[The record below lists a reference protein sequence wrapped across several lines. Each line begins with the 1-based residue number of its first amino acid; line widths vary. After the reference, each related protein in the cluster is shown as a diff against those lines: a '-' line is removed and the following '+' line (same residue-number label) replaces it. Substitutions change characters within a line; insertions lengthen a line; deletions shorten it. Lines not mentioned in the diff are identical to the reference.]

1 MGRRGPILAG
11 VGSVVLAMLAVF
23 LLVLPKLTEVSDAR
37 AELTEAESEQQSL
50 ESRLEALR
58 DAEAAAPEAEAT
70 IRRVERLVPPTIDV
84 QSVILLLDNAA
95 SQSGIE
101 LRTFTPSAPSFDE
114 TTGLTLMDVQAT
126 VQGTYFAID
135 EFLFRVETLPRA
147 ARVLNITIGTA
158 QQEATGT
165 PTTSSTLSMS
175 ATIRV
180 FTSDTSAGPGSQP
193 GPTTDA
199 PAGAA

>member
-1 MGRRGPILAG
+1 VGRRGPILAG
-11 VGSVVLAMLAVF
+11 VGSLALALVAVF
-23 LLVLPKLTEVSDAR
+23 ILVLPKLTEVSDAR
-37 AELTEAESEQQSL
+37 AELSEAESEQQTL

-58 DAEAAAPEAEAT
+58 DAEAAAP
-70 IRRVERLVPPTIDV
+70 IQRVERQVPPTVDV

-95 SQSGIE
+95 SQSSIS
-101 LRTFTPSAPSFDE
+101 LRTFTPGAPAFDD
-114 TTGLTLMDVQAT
+114 TSGLTMMDVQAT

-147 ARVLNITIGTA
+147 ARVLNITIGAA
-158 QQEATGT
+158 QQETTGVA
-165 PTTSSTLSMS
+165 TTSSTLSMS

-180 FTSDTSAGPGSQP
+180 FTSDTSAGPGSEP

-199 PAGAA
+199 PAEGA